1 MPQPTE
7 AVDGP
12 SGPRS
17 GQRVVGASSA
27 LISQAARALLGF
39 LKPVRPPSASY
50 ELLTTDE
57 YAMAD
62 RANAAAMTPMAGK
75 KLYRVINLVAGL
87 AIFL

>member
-1 MPQPTE
+1 MPQPTA
-7 AVDGP
+7 AVEGP

-17 GQRVVGASSA
+17 GARLVGASSA
-27 LISQAARALLGF
+27 LISQAARALRGF
-39 LKPVRPPSASY
+39 LKPVRPASANY

-62 RANAAAMTPMAGK
+62 RANAIATAPMAGK